1 MGFLCYEFFVGMV
14 VRVFAV
20 IIAVQICLRLQSV
33 NAHLPIGEYVN
44 VQLKCLKY
52 ANQKDGK
59 IRL

>member
-1 MGFLCYEFFVGMV
+1 MKTNSCAKKNIRECSTKK
-14 VRVFAV
+14 
-20 IIAVQICLRLQSV
+20 IIVVQICLRLQSV

-44 VQLKCLKY
+44 VQLKCLEY